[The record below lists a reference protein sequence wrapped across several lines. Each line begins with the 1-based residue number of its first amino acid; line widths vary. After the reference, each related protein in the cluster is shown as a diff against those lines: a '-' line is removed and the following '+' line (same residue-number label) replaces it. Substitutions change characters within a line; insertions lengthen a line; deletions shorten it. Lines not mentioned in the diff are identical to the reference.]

1 MAEDGS
7 HLRGLEAPARRRDR
21 REAERLQTDIRLSV
35 STERSGGALTVSPA
49 TVRDISRSGALV
61 LTRQWLAPFQNV
73 MLAIPAGEC
82 PDSMGLPEAFVG
94 PAMVVRIHKSDETK
108 YLVALKFDE
117 SLSESIQFSEFVDFL
132 RNR

>member
-1 MAEDGS
+1 MAENRS
-7 HLRGLEAPARRRDR
+7 HLRGLESPAHRRER

-35 STERSGGALTVSPA
+35 STERAGAGLTVSPA
-49 TVRDISRSGALV
+49 TVRDISRVGALL
-61 LTRQWLAPFQNV
+61 LTRQWLTPFQNV
-73 MLAIPAGEC
+73 MLAIPTGEC

-108 YLVALKFDE
+108 YLIALKFGE
-117 SLSESIQFSEFVDFL
+117 SLSENIQFNGFVDFL